1 MLTKFFFLS
10 LLVGSSISV
19 SFAMKR
25 EVVAQNPVI
34 QPRRL
39 VGGLEEF
46 DNLGAGLCSLYA
58 LGFRS
63 PDEALKSLDQYAA
76 TKHDLAK
83 NETLLCKFKS
93 LNDAIRVLKENP
105 GNVKNWL
112 SPSQVQ
118 ALAFFALGRKVIFLE
133 ARFSVKPSRVG
144 YPVANIEYELGQIA
158 VAQHREPRFS
168 DIVPEFEK
176 IKNIFVGYREKH
188 YTALVDPKDQ
198 EQRRIAEAIENMKIK
213 QLQSDAEMA
222 RKLQAEL
229 AKPAPSLP
237 KGAIEDKITKQLQSD
252 AEMARKLQAELAK
265 PAPSLPAEAA
275 SSQPPSF
282 ILSEQRRKTY
292 RTIEALCE
300 SLEESVRL
308 DPNNTSATKNLQEA
322 RDLRESFLAILK
334 RKP

>member
-237 KGAIEDKITKQLQSD
+237 
-252 AEMARKLQAELAK
+252 
-265 PAPSLPAEAA
+265 AEAA